1 MKQAVWRMLQAWRPG
16 GNHALPI
23 QTGKGRL
30 SGLLD
35 NPQLPIVGTVVI
47 WGCSLALAAWIA
59 SGWFWDRAAPAIV
72 QLPTTSL
79 VDPVAAS
86 QAIASRHLMG
96 VATVQATGS
105 EGNNSY
111 RLLGLM
117 TSSPGEPGFAILAE
131 GGKGALVVVEGEEIV
146 PGLKLIR
153 ILPDQ
158 VVVGRDGNTESIS
171 LD

>member
-1 MKQAVWRMLQAWRPG
+1 LANL
-16 GNHALPI
+16 
-23 QTGKGRL
+23 
-30 SGLLD
+30 
-35 NPQLPIVGTVVI
+35 QLPVTGTVVI
-47 WGCSLALAAWIA
+47 WSCSLALAAWVA
-59 SGWFWDRAAPAIV
+59 SGWFWNRAAPAIV

-105 EGNNSY
+105 EGQNSY
-111 RLLGLM
+111 HLLGLM
-117 TSSPGEPGFAILAE
+117 TSSPGAPGFAILADS
-131 GGKGALVVVEGEEIV
+131 GKGTLVVVEGDEIV
-146 PGLKLIR
+146 PGLELIK
-153 ILPDQ
+153 ILPDK

>member
-1 MKQAVWRMLQAWRPG
+1 MTRRGGMAVVVGVSW
-16 GNHALPI
+16 
-23 QTGKGRL
+23 L
-30 SGLLD
+30 S
-35 NPQLPIVGTVVI
+35 
-47 WGCSLALAAWIA
+47 SLTLAAWIA

-96 VATVQATGS
+96 VATVQSTGS

-117 TSSPGEPGFAILAE
+117 TSSPGAPGFAILAE
-131 GGKGALVVVEGEEIV
+131 GGKGSLVVVEGEEIA
-146 PGLKLIR
+146 PGLKLMK

-158 VVVGRDGNTESIS
+158 VVVGRDGNTEGIS